1 MEKLCSLN
9 NNHSK
14 GSIINYHNTIICL
27 SGEYNKKVEMY
38 SSLKNEWKEIPEMI
52 NERANFSSC
61 IFQDKYLFAFF
72 GFNYPKKQFLNSI
85 EFLDLLQ
92 ENTNWT
98 YLIYQN
104 SNLLN
109 LKIINFITIN
119 YNEEKIIFF
128 GGYNNELKKPI
139 DKFLQLIISQDLKS
153 NYIEEVE
160 RKFKDIEKNKIYE
173 FNTNTSSYEDEM
185 KNKYNIS
192 IDTNNRVHIFQ
203 IDKMTHD
210 VYYDNSYF

>member
-1 MEKLCSLN
+1 MDLFNL
-9 NNHSK
+9 SK
-14 GSIINYHNTIICL
+14 F
-27 SGEYNKKVEMY
+27 K
-38 SSLKNEWKEIPEMI
+38 
-52 NERANFSSC
+52 F
-61 IFQDKYLFAFF
+61 
-72 GFNYPKKQFLNSI
+72 
-85 EFLDLLQ
+85 
-92 ENTNWT
+92 
-98 YLIYQN
+98 
-104 SNLLN
+104 
-109 LKIINFITIN
+109 INFITIN

-139 DKFLQLIISQDLKS
+139 DKFLQLIISQDLKN